1 MLGQGAAMR
10 SVYFY
15 GVTENE
21 KVAVPYLTV
30 GHDFASTYNLEMVEG
45 RDISSKV
52 VSDTNHIYM
61 VNEAAV
67 KQFDLNPVLGRI
79 ITTGDAP
86 KEPGPIVGIVKDF
99 HYGPLHEP
107 IGPLVIGLW
116 NRPLVYIS
124 VNLNTEAVMT
134 TVAKV
139 DEIWGEFETSRA
151 MDFSFLQDQ
160 LNRVYQFE
168 TMLGKVVTAFTGLA
182 ILIACLGLFG
192 MALYMAEQRTKE
204 IGIRKVLGA
213 SIQNIIYSFS
223 FDFVKL
229 MLVANLIAWPIA
241 YFTIREWLNDF
252 AYRIDLGIEVFIIAG
267 FSALGMTLLTV
278 SYQLIKAAFS
288 NPVET
293 LRYE

>member
-1 MLGQGAAMR
+1 
-10 SVYFY
+10 
-15 GVTENE
+15 
-21 KVAVPYLTV
+21 
-30 GHDFASTYNLEMVEG
+30 
-45 RDISSKV
+45 
-52 VSDTNHIYM
+52 
-61 VNEAAV
+61 
-67 KQFDLNPVLGRI
+67 
-79 ITTGDAP
+79 
-86 KEPGPIVGIVKDF
+86 
-99 HYGPLHEP
+99 
-107 IGPLVIGLW
+107 
-116 NRPLVYIS
+116 
-124 VNLNTEAVMT
+124 
-134 TVAKV
+134 
-139 DEIWGEFETSRA
+139 

-160 LNRVYQFE
+160 LDRVYQFE
-168 TMLGKVVTAFTGLA
+168 TMLGKVVTVFTGLA

-192 MALYMAEQRTKE
+192 MALYIAEQRTKE

-252 AYRIDLGIEVFIIAG
+252 AYRIDLGIEVFLLAG
-267 FSALGMTLLTV
+267 LSALAMTLLTV